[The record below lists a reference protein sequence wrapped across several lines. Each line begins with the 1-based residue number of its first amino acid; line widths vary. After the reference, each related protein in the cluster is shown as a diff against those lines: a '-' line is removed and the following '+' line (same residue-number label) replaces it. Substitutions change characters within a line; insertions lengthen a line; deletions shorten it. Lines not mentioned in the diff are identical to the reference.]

1 MKFFRKAG
9 EIVGKG
15 KRYVDK
21 QIDDRRKKFETI
33 INAINEEN
41 KYLRE
46 ELVEEKVKSDGNIS
60 ALNKALE
67 EAKQD
72 NNKLSRQIE
81 DYLDLKEHYSNLRKQ
96 GII

>member
-41 KYLRE
+41 NGAYQQL
-46 ELVEEKVKSDGNIS
+46 
-60 ALNKALE
+60 
-67 EAKQD
+67 AK
-72 NNKLSRQIE
+72 NP
-81 DYLDLKEHYSNLRKQ
+81 Y
-96 GII
+96 